1 MVDSSEAGI
10 VAYYD
15 GKAINRSTFLSHV
28 ALTRRLLP
36 KHQYSINICENRYHF
51 LVLFA
56 ACMSLKQISLLP
68 SSRAD
73 KDVEGLRKFYEDSY
87 LADDDLIR
95 EICKGEISQ
104 TQIDFDLQVE
114 SDQMVAMVFT
124 SGTTGTPKPNAK
136 TWRQLVENAK
146 RVKKR
151 FEFNA
156 QQQHSVVATVP
167 PQHMFGFE
175 TTIVYPLISGI
186 AIHAGRPFYPLD
198 IQKALSETPSPR
210 MLVTTPLH
218 LKTCL
223 SKEEEWPDIDFVISA
238 TAKMPLK
245 TATEAEKVLN
255 TRVFEIY
262 GCSEVGAIAT
272 RQMSVNTAWH
282 LLPDFEIFSSNKAT
296 LLKAPGY
303 KERILI
309 PDYLDAHDKYF
320 FKLVSRNSDLIN
332 IGGKRGSIIDLT
344 NKLRGIE
351 GVIDAVI
358 FMRDEE
364 DGKRSRLA
372 AFAVAPDFDE
382 KGLRHILAK
391 YIDAIFLP
399 RPLIILQQ
407 LPYNELGKLPRA
419 SLLWLLNQHL
429 NKPFIQEKL

>member
-10 VAYYD
+10 VAFYN
-15 GKAINRSTFLSHV
+15 GEAINRSAFLSHV
-28 ALTRRLLP
+28 ALTQRLLP

-51 LVLFA
+51 LVVFA

-73 KDVEGLRKFYEDSY
+73 KDVESLRKIYEDSY
-87 LADDDLIR
+87 LANDDLIR
-95 EICKGEISQ
+95 EICKKEVSQ
-104 TQIDFDLQVE
+104 TKIDFNLQVE
-114 SDQMVAMVFT
+114 SDQMVAIVFT
-124 SGTTGTPKPNAK
+124 SGTTGTPKPNTK
-136 TWRQLVENAK
+136 TWGQLVENAK
-146 RVKKR
+146 RIKKR

-198 IQKALSETPSPR
+198 ILKALSETPSPR

-296 LLKAPGY
+296 LIKAPGY
-303 KERILI
+303 KERIQI

-332 IGGKRGSIIDLT
+332 IEVNAG
-344 NKLRGIE
+344 
-351 GVIDAVI
+351 
-358 FMRDEE
+358 
-364 DGKRSRLA
+364 
-372 AFAVAPDFDE
+372 P
-382 KGLRHILAK
+382 
-391 YIDAIFLP
+391 
-399 RPLIILQQ
+399 
-407 LPYNELGKLPRA
+407 
-419 SLLWLLNQHL
+419 
-429 NKPFIQEKL
+429 